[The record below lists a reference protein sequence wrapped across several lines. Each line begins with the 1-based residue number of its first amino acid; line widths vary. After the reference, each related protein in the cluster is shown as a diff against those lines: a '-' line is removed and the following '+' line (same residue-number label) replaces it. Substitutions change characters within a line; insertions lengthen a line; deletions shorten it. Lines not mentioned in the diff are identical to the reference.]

1 MTFCKTVTNPLPGH
15 LHLRQAPRPLHHHR
29 HRHRPARQGKG
40 TISTGFRRHFNLVL
54 LQTENFTWDE
64 TEQDFSKIIL
74 SFYSGVFPSRFVV
87 TYITVPPG
95 LFAYNGWNYL
105 NYVIE
110 EMKNPVRD
118 LPRAIGISCILVTVV
133 YVTANIAFYTTLTV
147 PEVLGSEA
155 VAVVSNRPASPPVQ
169 Q

>member
-1 MTFCKTVTNPLPGH
+1 MFVT
-15 LHLRQAPRPLHHHR
+15 
-29 HRHRPARQGKG
+29 KI
-40 TISTGFRRHFNLVL
+40 TL
-54 LQTENFTWDE
+54 L
-64 TEQDFSKIIL
+64 
-74 SFYSGVFPSRFVV
+74 
-87 TYITVPPG
+87 PG

-110 EMKNPVRD
+110 EMKDPVRD

-155 VAVVSNRPASPPVQ
+155 VAVVSDCPPYPSAQ